1 MVGQDFWGVLHSIY
15 SHNLYYT
22 WARCGKFNISS
33 FGVEFFVDG
42 IIIFAVDWV
51 FVVWSMVENKFFET
65 TVHIQKERG
74 AKSCFHWAL
83 CHCPASGLCRHD
95 SIFWLRPVHHQLSLR
110 ADSDI
115 ANYFCSCFPHIL

>member
-1 MVGQDFWGVLHSIY
+1 MWDKIFGVFFTVFILTIFIIPRLDVGSLIFQASRWSFLLMA
-15 SHNLYYT
+15 LYNF
-22 WARCGKFNISS
+22 RCGL
-33 FGVEFFVDG
+33 GVCSVVNG
-42 IIIFAVDWV
+42 RKQV
-51 FVVWSMVENKFFET
+51 FRNHSPHPKG
-65 TVHIQKERG
+65 KG

-95 SIFWLRPVHHQLSLR
+95 SIFWLRPVHHRLSLR